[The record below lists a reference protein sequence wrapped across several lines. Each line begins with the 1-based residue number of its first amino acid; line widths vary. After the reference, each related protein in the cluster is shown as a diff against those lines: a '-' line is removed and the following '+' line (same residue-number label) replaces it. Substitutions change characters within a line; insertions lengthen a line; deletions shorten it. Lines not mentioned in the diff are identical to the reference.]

1 MLFFIVNES
10 FHRTEFLIRFICGAV
25 FFGLVVALLGIRF
38 VNEID
43 ALAIGVWVVI
53 TGSLSFLVA
62 VRGDD
67 ACRKMAG
74 FFRWW

>member
-1 MLFFIVNES
+1 MKES
-10 FHRTEFLIRFICGAV
+10 FHRTEFLIRFVCGVIC
-25 FFGLVVALLGIRF
+25 FGLIAALLGIRF

-43 ALAIGVWVVI
+43 ALAIGVWFVI
-53 TGSLSFLVA
+53 TGSLSFLIA

-67 ACRKMAG
+67 AWRRMAG